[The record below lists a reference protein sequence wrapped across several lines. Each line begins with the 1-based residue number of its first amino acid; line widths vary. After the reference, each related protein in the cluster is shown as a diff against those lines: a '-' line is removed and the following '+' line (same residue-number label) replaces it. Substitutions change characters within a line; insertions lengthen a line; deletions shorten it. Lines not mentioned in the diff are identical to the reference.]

1 MIGSNISKTF
11 GQRRGPPLPPLR
23 FLTKKDRQQERTNVW
38 CVCYVYAQEFGREVV
53 REAIMLDRSETG
65 VRLRCRSRTP
75 FPDKVRLRA
84 PRLGLDIMA
93 RTVWQTGFDTGLAFE
108 M

>member
-1 MIGSNISKTF
+1 MVVAQFRKTQRSNDDALRPGSDRKSPRAEPGLSHSRDKGGHHDWIG
-11 GQRRGPPLPPLR
+11 P
-23 FLTKKDRQQERTNVW
+23 
-38 CVCYVYAQEFGREVV
+38 
-53 REAIMLDRSETG
+53 RSETG